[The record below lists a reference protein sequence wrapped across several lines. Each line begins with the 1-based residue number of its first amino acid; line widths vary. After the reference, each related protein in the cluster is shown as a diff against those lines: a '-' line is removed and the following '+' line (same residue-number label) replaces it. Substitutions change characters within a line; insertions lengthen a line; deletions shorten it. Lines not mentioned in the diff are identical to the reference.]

1 MFVPY
6 ETKDNSGR
14 RHNEAKQ
21 ESAERRD
28 KAHSV
33 LLLCD
38 RLKSRRDLYPYPKA
52 SSQPTVVS
60 TNRNGEARPLR

>member
-6 ETKDNSGR
+6 ETKDDSGR
-14 RHNEAKQ
+14 GADNEAKH

-38 RLKSRRDLYPYPKA
+38 RLKSRRDL
-52 SSQPTVVS
+52 
-60 TNRNGEARPLR
+60 